1 MKVENG
7 LVELKFNGVK
17 NLQTIGEM
25 VREKAEK
32 YRGIVVTEDTLKEC
46 KETLE
51 EIKPVRADIK
61 KVRASVNKELTALV
75 KGQLQ
80 EIDNITNI
88 LTEVIEPIENG
99 IEFFEEQKRMA
110 KIEMKK
116 NKYLPL
122 IQKINEE
129 LKKEE
134 LPYFYNLNLLEWKDE
149 MANKSEIALQT
160 DFIEF
165 YELQI
170 KDINSKK
177 DRIKLIV
184 AQCKLLQLEWSLE
197 TDINWQYLRSD
208 IYLDNWIEKLEDLAA
223 HQQTQEMQIKE
234 NEKLRIEKEEEEKRK
249 EIERKH
255 QQEMQVKEK
264 EIEVIK
270 EQVAEVKQ
278 VVIPASDNKKE
289 FKVRIDCVL
298 SAESFEQI
306 ETFIKSAIITDK
318 IIVSEIGNKESVLR
332 QLERLEERSNW
343 LGYLEAC
350 GVDNWAGYEIAQ
362 KMYQEEE

>member
-17 NLQTIGEM
+17 NLKIIEEM
-25 VREKAEK
+25 IKEKAEK
-32 YRGIVVTEDTLKEC
+32 YKGIAVTEDTLKEC

-88 LTEVIEPIENG
+88 LTEVIEPKENG
-99 IEFFEEQKRMA
+99 IEFFEEQKRTA

-116 NKYLPL
+116 NKYIPL
-122 IQKINEE
+122 INEINEE

-149 MANKSEIALQT
+149 MANKSEIALQA
-160 DFIEF
+160 DFREF
-165 YELQI
+165 YEFQI

-177 DRIKLIV
+177 DRVKLIKSH
-184 AQCKLLQLEWSLE
+184 CKLLQLEWGLE
-197 TDINWQYLRSD
+197 TEINWQYLRND
-208 IYLDNWIEKLEDLAA
+208 IYLDDWDKKLEDLAA
-223 HQQTQEMQIKE
+223 HQQTQELQIKE
-234 NEKLRIEKEEEEKRK
+234 NEKLRIEKEEEAKRK
-249 EIERKH
+249 DLEI
-255 QQEMQVKEK
+255 Q
-264 EIEVIK
+264 VIK
-270 EQVAEVKQ
+270 EQAAEVKQ
-278 VVIPASDNKKE
+278 VEIPASASEKD
-289 FKVRIDCVL
+289 FKIRIDCVL

-306 ETFIKSAIITDK
+306 ETFIKSVIKTDK
-318 IIVSEIGNKESVLR
+318 ISIKEI
-332 QLERLEERSNW
+332 Q
-343 LGYLEAC
+343 
-350 GVDNWAGYEIAQ
+350 
-362 KMYQEEE
+362 

>member
-1 MKVENG
+1 MSMKVENG
-7 LVELKFNGVK
+7 IVELKFNGVK
-17 NLQTIGEM
+17 NLQTIGKL
-25 VREKAEK
+25 VRETAEK
-32 YRGIVVTEDTLKEC
+32 YKGIAVTEDTLKEC

-99 IEFFEEQKRMA
+99 IEFFEEQKRRA
-110 KIEMKK
+110 KIEFKK

-122 IQKINEE
+122 IQQINEE

-149 MANKSEIALQT
+149 MANKSEIALQA
-160 DFIEF
+160 DFKEF
-165 YELQI
+165 YEFQI

-177 DRIKLIV
+177 DRINLII
-184 AQCKLLQLEWSLE
+184 AQCKLLQLEWGLE
-197 TDINWQYLRSD
+197 TEINWQYLRNDLYS
-208 IYLDNWIEKLEDLAA
+208 DNWKQKLEDLAA
-223 HQQTQEMQIKE
+223 HQQTQEFQIKE
-234 NEKLRIEKEEEEKRK
+234 NERLKIEREEEAKIR

-255 QQEMQVKEK
+255 LQEIQVKEK

-278 VVIPASDNKKE
+278 VVIPASDNKKD

-298 SAESFEQI
+298 SAENFEQI
-306 ETFIKSAIITDK
+306 EAFIKSVIITDK
-318 IIVSEIGNKESVLR
+318 IAIK
-332 QLERLEERSNW
+332 QL
-343 LGYLEAC
+343 
-350 GVDNWAGYEIAQ
+350 
-362 KMYQEEE
+362 